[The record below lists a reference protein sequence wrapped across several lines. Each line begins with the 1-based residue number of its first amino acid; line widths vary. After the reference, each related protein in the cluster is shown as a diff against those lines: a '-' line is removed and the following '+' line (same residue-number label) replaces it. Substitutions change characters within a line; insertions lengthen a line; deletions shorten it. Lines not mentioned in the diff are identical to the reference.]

1 MVQLIETIRGDIK
14 IWNFHTGEKINEI
27 SCFKDQIFD
36 TILLNEKLL
45 LVGSIKSITV
55 VDLKK
60 KIVIQNLINDRK
72 YDEDVVVM
80 EKFVHPLNI
89 EYLVFQDT
97 GGNIIIMEL

>member
-1 MVQLIETIRGDIK
+1 MIETVSGDIK

-27 SCFKDQIFD
+27 SCFKDQICD

-45 LVGSIKSITV
+45 LVGSVKSIKV

-60 KIVIQNLINDRK
+60 KIVVQNLINDSK
-72 YDEDVVVM
+72 YNEEIVVM
-80 EKFVHPLNI
+80 EKFMHPLNI